1 MSIEWEG
8 LDKLQADLNVVTKEV
23 RRGAARALKQQGE
36 TIMTTSKR
44 RFVPVDQ
51 GPLRAS
57 GFVDAVVI
65 AGNRISVQLG
75 FGGAASAYA
84 LIQHENMEFQHTR
97 GGPKFLER
105 PVNNAARRV
114 AKAVG
119 DAVKDAL

>member
-8 LDKLQADLNVVTKEV
+8 LDKLQADLGSATREV
-23 RRGAARALKQQGE
+23 RRGAARALKREGE
-36 TIMTTSKR
+36 KIMTTSKQ
-44 RFVPVDQ
+44 RFVPVDL

-57 GFVDAVVI
+57 GFVQPVVI
-65 AGNRISVQLG
+65 VGNRISVTLG

-114 AKAVG
+114 AVAVG
-119 DAVKDAL
+119 RAVEEAL